1 MKQTSVTVTI
11 TATTAKEALEAHKTL
26 AGRYEKH
33 DDVLL
38 LQKTMVIGQDAT
50 TLTAV
55 YDLVVLEENVD
66 MGRVTEMFFK
76 ILFPN
81 LVVEVTSIC

>member
-1 MKQTSVTVTI
+1 MKQTSVTVTV
-11 TATTAKEALEAHKTL
+11 TAATAKEALNAHKTL

-38 LQKTMVIGQDAT
+38 LQKTLVIGQDAT

-55 YDLVVLEENVD
+55 YDLVLIELDVN

-81 LVVEVTSIC
+81 LVVEITSI